1 MINFLNEISKIQDCE
16 YLEETDL
23 TKYTTFKLSSHGD
36 LLEVNS
42 LNALKQILP
51 LLLRCKKKYLVVGWG
66 ANQILP
72 AECEEI
78 ILHLNFPF
86 DSAYLETSRTEYELP
101 ASLGLNY
108 LTGHAVKFGLKGWEV
123 FTGIPASLGGAIY
136 MNAGTNLGEIGKLVK
151 SVKLMTP
158 AGAIREEVIN
168 DKSFSYRHNHFVKPG
183 EVIVGATL
191 THLGIDDSIPA
202 KIKEYLEYRKKTQPL
217 ATKNC
222 GCVFK
227 NPLKEL
233 PAGKLI
239 DLLQLKGVGVGELRI
254 SPKHGNFMENAGKAT
269 WDQFQSLVGL
279 INFEMDHFY
288 GIEFELEVKIPYH

>member
-16 YLEETDL
+16 YLEQTDL
-23 TKYTTFKLSSHGD
+23 TKYTTFKLGSKGD
-36 LLEVNS
+36 LLEIKS
-42 LNALKQILP
+42 LSALKQTLPIIL
-51 LLLRCKKKYLVVGWG
+51 RFEKKYLVVGWG

-72 AECEEI
+72 SECEEI

-86 DSAYLETSRTEYELP
+86 DFSYLETFKTEYELP
-101 ASLGLNY
+101 ASLGLNH
-108 LTGHAVKFGLKGWEV
+108 LTSHAVKFGLKGWEV

-158 AGAIREEVIN
+158 TGIIREEMITE
-168 DKSFSYRHNHFVKPG
+168 KSFSYRRNHFVNPG

-217 ATKNC
+217 TTKNC

-254 SPKHGNFMENAGKAT
+254 SPKHGNFMENAGKAS
-269 WDQFQSLVGL
+269 WDEFQSLVGL